1 MPHDGTITDD
11 NSTSAPSGRAARTR
25 AFDFRRPNKLNRDH
39 LRHLEIIHETFSGQL
54 STLLSSSLRSVCG
67 MSVSSIEE
75 LTYDEYVRDM
85 PIPTHLSVL
94 SLDPLPGVGIFQLP
108 VDAAMVMVD
117 LLLGGQGLAPTRHRA
132 LTDIET
138 GLIRMI
144 TDRALGELSYAFE
157 SVAEI
162 HPSVV
167 GIESNP
173 QFAQLAAPS
182 DMVIVIHLTLQIGD
196 VCETNLSLCYPYA
209 TLKPVLTDIVSST
222 GQPGTDPDAIAARER
237 IAAGLLDVPVQLSVT
252 FEPVMVRGRDIL
264 TLQAGDVLTLGHPA
278 TEDLT
283 AVVDGVPLF
292 EVRPARKGKRVAAQV
307 VTSLRRTPGA
317 TDTATDH
324 VTDHWSAREH

>member
-1 MPHDGTITDD
+1 VPLDGTNTDD
-11 NSTSAPSGRAARTR
+11 NFQAAPNGRAARTR
-25 AFDFRRPNKLNRDH
+25 TFDFRRPNKLNRDH
-39 LRHLEIIHETFSGQL
+39 LRHLEIIHETFAGQL

-67 MSVSSIEE
+67 TSVSSIEE

-94 SLDPLPGVGIFQLP
+94 SLEPLPGVGIFQLP

-117 LLLGGQGLAPTRHRA
+117 LLLGGRGTAPTRHRA

-138 GLIRMI
+138 GLIRTV
-144 TDRALGELSYAFE
+144 TDRALNELSYAFE

-162 HPSVV
+162 RPSVV

-182 DMVIVIHLTLQIGD
+182 DMVIVVNLTLQIGD

-209 TLKPVLTDIVSST
+209 TLKPVLTDMSRSA
-222 GQPGTDPDAIAARER
+222 GHAGSDPDAIAARER
-237 IAAGLLDVPVQLSVT
+237 LASRLLDVPVELSVT
-252 FEPVMVRGRDIL
+252 FEPVVVRGRDIL
-264 TLQAGDVLTLGHPA
+264 TLQAGDVLTLGHPSN
-278 TEDLT
+278 EDLT

-307 VTSLRRTPGA
+307 VTSLRRTPGENEPA
-317 TDTATDH
+317 TEPL
-324 VTDHWSAREH
+324 EHP